1 MTEWRIVNMKHI
13 SFVHI
18 GVFCVSLFL
27 LGGCED
33 APQTS
38 LTATQQALEDA
49 RQAGAAETA
58 PHLFGQAEVLFQQAM
73 DELQTQNDQF
83 GIFRDYSKAQELLV
97 QAKETAIEAKNKGQ
111 AQASLQPEMV
121 AENTESEKE
130 EIIRAITEAQ
140 VLVREAGD
148 LLTRAPEGKDVELVL
163 QIMEIDL
170 RSAES
175 ALAEIP
181 KEITPQDYA
190 MAREKAESAN
200 NVASRVREQIL
211 QAIEKAEREA
221 S

>member
-1 MTEWRIVNMKHI
+1 MKHF
-13 SFVHI
+13 SYVHI
-18 GVFCVSLFL
+18 GVIFVSLFL
-27 LGGCED
+27 LWGCED

-38 LTATQQALEDA
+38 LSETQQALEDA
-49 RQAGAAETA
+49 RQVGAADTA
-58 PHLFGQAEVLFQQAM
+58 PHLFGQAEDFFQQAT
-73 DELQTQNDQF
+73 DEIQAQGDQF
-83 GIFRDYSKAQELLV
+83 GIFRDYSKAQDLLT
-97 QAKETAIEAKNKGQ
+97 QAKVTAIEAKNKGQ

-121 AENTESEKE
+121 SEDSEGEKE
-130 EIIRAITEAQ
+130 EIIRAITEARGM
-140 VLVREAGD
+140 VRQASD

-175 ALAEIP
+175 SLAEIP
-181 KEITPQDYA
+181 KDMTPPDYA

-211 QAIEKAEREA
+211 QAIEKAEREG